1 MSSEYENRLY
11 EALAGIDEEM
21 TRIKSAAATL
31 KNAEDKEKNLITL
44 TTINGYISNIRKMYG
59 NLEIIEM
66 EGEDPDENE
75 TDSSGYADVSGFL
88 NC

>member
-31 KNAEDKEKNLITL
+31 KNAEDKEKNLISERCT
-44 TTINGYISNIRKMYG
+44 
-59 NLEIIEM
+59 
-66 EGEDPDENE
+66 E
-75 TDSSGYADVSGFL
+75 TSK
-88 NC
+88 